1 MLANS
6 VGHIEHILQV
16 GRAILIGRCSHAN
29 KNHLSMLHSHFC
41 IGGKFKIAISK
52 RGADVVF
59 QARLIDGYMAGIER
73 VYFFLIYIDTDYLIA
88 YICKTGPGDKTDIT
102 TSKDC
107 NSQNMSLFKIISCF
121 WKFKYRPHIKYG

>member
-16 GRAILIGRCSHAN
+16 GRAILIGRCSHAD
-29 KNHLSMLHSHFC
+29 KNHLPMLHCHFR
-41 IGGKFKIAISK
+41 IGGEFKIAIGE
-52 RGADVVF
+52 RFADIVF
-59 QARLIDGYMAGIER
+59 KAGLVDWHMAGVER
-73 VYFFLIYIDTDYLIA
+73 VYFFLIYIDADNLVSNIG
-88 YICKTGPGDKTDIT
+88 KTGPGDKTDVT